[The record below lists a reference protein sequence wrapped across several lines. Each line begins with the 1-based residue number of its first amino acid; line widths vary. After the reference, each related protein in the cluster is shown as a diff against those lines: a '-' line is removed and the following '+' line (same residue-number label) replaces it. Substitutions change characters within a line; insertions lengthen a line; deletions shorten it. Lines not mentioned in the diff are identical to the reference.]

1 MDFKS
6 ALSYY
11 PWHFSVVSREPGM
24 VQMSPLSILRTT
36 MQGLLLVWFLQW
48 LGEGLA
54 GLSIRVAASEPCVL
68 LHCHAWP
75 EGSVLALRSWR
86 FSSAVLPGLLRFLSF
101 SYCPMWLRGGWQ
113 GRGRFRA
120 GWKESGDALDMGQ
133 VLCVPGFQLIC
144 SEPNHGNFFCR
155 IPGHQKGLILTGA
168 PGILQRQL

>member
-1 MDFKS
+1 
-6 ALSYY
+6 
-11 PWHFSVVSREPGM
+11 M
-24 VQMSPLSILRTT
+24 VQMSPLCILRTA
-36 MQGLLLVWFLQW
+36 MQGLVLVWFLQSDSVKDSQVW
-48 LGEGLA
+48 ASVFLP
-54 GLSIRVAASEPCVL
+54 LSHACCSTAM
-68 LHCHAWP
+68 AWP
-75 EGSVLALRSWR
+75 ADSILVLRSWR

-101 SYCPMWLRGGWQ
+101 GYCPMWLRGGWR

-133 VLCVPGFQLIC
+133 VLCVLGFQLIC